1 MERLSRLNGRQ
12 AELSVKSD
20 SRKKTIDIGKI
31 FGGFL
36 PAGSVISLEG
46 GLGVGKTLFV
56 RGICAGLEDKEEVLS
71 PTFILLEEYN
81 GLFPILH
88 FDLYRLEKLEEVH
101 KLGLF
106 DLADGRNIILV
117 EWGDRLPEG
126 VLKYDIRVDIQI
138 VSNSERII
146 NFKVPENL
154 AVALMQENIEGNTFN
169 NGSGQFS
176 S

>member
-1 MERLSRLNGRQ
+1 LNGRQ

-56 RGICAGLEDKEEVLS
+56 RGICAGLEAKEEVLS